1 MSGTCDDGWVAGYRA
16 KLVLVLAGDVV
27 LGR

>member
-1 MSGTCDDGWVAGYRA
+1 MGGTCHDGWVAGYRA
-16 KLVLVLAGDVV
+16 KLVLLLARDVV